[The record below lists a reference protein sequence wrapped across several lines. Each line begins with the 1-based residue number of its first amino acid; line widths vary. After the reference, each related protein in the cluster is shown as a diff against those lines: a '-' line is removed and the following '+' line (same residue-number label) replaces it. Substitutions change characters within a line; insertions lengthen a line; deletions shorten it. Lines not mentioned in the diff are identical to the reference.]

1 MYKRYIKMKHKQILN
16 IIHKLYSSTNSVP
29 TFAYDS
35 EGSLFDVYLNEHLP
49 ARLIS
54 MESYQIPGIGIC
66 GLLSNKPFDMAQGS
80 NRLYQLFDTEPRFL
94 LYHDNT
100 PAGMKKE
107 DKQLMSNSLSKYC
120 NIFLLEN
127 TDWLIPHKHYIPY
140 GIPINDITNNT
151 FIDKK
156 TKDVCILNFNNNQ
169 TSNAIYNQLKS
180 QNISIDIMKDLTFNM
195 SDYISIISE
204 YKIVIDVYSTFNR
217 LVSMLC
223 GCLVVSGINSFEK
236 DFIISTNSIADL
248 VKQIHISLQSIN
260 IDKNIQNAQI
270 LFDKYKNNQFINN
283 LNNLLKGIETS

>member
-283 LNNLLKGIETS
+283 LNNSNNN

>member
-1 MYKRYIKMKHKQILN
+1 MKHKQILN
-16 IIHKLYSSTNSVP
+16 IIHKLDSTTNGIP
-29 TFAYDS
+29 AFAYDS
-35 EGSLFDVYLNEHLP
+35 EGSMFDVYLNTYLP

-54 MESYQIPGIGIC
+54 MESYQLPGVGIC

-94 LYHDNT
+94 LYHDST

-127 TDWLIPHKHYIPY
+127 TDWLIPHRHYIPY
-140 GIPINDITNNT
+140 GIPANDIRNNT

-156 TKDVCILNFNNNQ
+156 SKDVCVLNFNNNQ

-180 QNISIDIMKDLTFNM
+180 QNVSIDIIKDLTFNM

-217 LVSMLC
+217 LISMLC

-236 DFIISTNSIADL
+236 DFVISTNSIAEL
-248 VKQIHISLQSIN
+248 VKQIHISLQSID
-260 IDKNIQNAQI
+260 IDKNITNAQI
-270 LFDKYKNNQFINN
+270 LFDKYKDNQFIDN
-283 LNNLLKGIETS
+283 LNNILKGVETT

>member
-1 MYKRYIKMKHKQILN
+1 MKHKQILN
-16 IIHKLYSSTNSVP
+16 IIHKLYSSTNSIP

-49 ARLIS
+49 VRLIS
-54 MESYQIPGIGIC
+54 MESYQLPGIGVC

-80 NRLYQLFDTEPRFL
+80 NRLYQLFDTEARFL

-127 TDWLIPHKHYIPY
+127 TDWLIPNRHYIPY
-140 GIPINDITNNT
+140 SIPTRDIENNT

-156 TKDVCILNFNNNQ
+156 TKDICVLNFNNNK

-180 QNISIDIMKDLTFNM
+180 QNASTDIIKDLTFNM
-195 SDYISIISE
+195 SDYISMISE

-217 LVSMLC
+217 LIAMLC

-236 DFIISTNSIADL
+236 DFIISTNSIAEL
-248 VKQIHISLQSIN
+248 VKQIHISLQSIDIDRN
-260 IDKNIQNAQI
+260 IKNAQV
-270 LFDKYKNNQFINN
+270 LFDKYKDNQFINN

>member
-1 MYKRYIKMKHKQILN
+1 MKHKQILN
-16 IIHKLYSSTNSVP
+16 IIHKLYSSTNSIP

-54 MESYQIPGIGIC
+54 MESYQIPGIGVC

-94 LYHDNT
+94 LYHGNT

-107 DKQLMSNSLSKYC
+107 DKQLMSNSLSQYC

-180 QNISIDIMKDLTFNM
+180 QNISIDIIKDLTFNM

-217 LVSMLC
+217 LISMLC

-248 VKQIHISLQSIN
+248 AKQIHISLQSIN

>member
-1 MYKRYIKMKHKQILN
+1 
-16 IIHKLYSSTNSVP
+16 
-29 TFAYDS
+29 
-35 EGSLFDVYLNEHLP
+35 
-49 ARLIS
+49 
-54 MESYQIPGIGIC
+54 
-66 GLLSNKPFDMAQGS
+66 
-80 NRLYQLFDTEPRFL
+80 
-94 LYHDNT
+94 
-100 PAGMKKE
+100 
-107 DKQLMSNSLSKYC
+107 MSNSLSKYC